1 MSDSDDVWASSDDDL
16 AQYDRTIA
24 EKEWEKLNINHGN
37 VTSLDSV
44 LDHKTQC
51 TKCSPFNRKAT
62 RKAS

>member
-37 VTSLDSV
+37 VMSLESV